1 MPQTKN
7 NIRNR
12 PADIPTVGIESL
24 VVGSE
29 LAFRDF
35 MSEIFAAA
43 STMQTLRRIT
53 AKPFGLTSTELAVM
67 LAVAKLKPEPSV
79 RRIADHLHISA
90 SNVTADVG
98 KLVRRRLLRK
108 LPDPEDAR
116 AIKITLTDKGRSLI
130 TSMTPAL
137 RAVNDRI
144 FSNMSRDEMATITS
158 RLKLIVLEGG
168 RLVEEAAARDS
179 LD

>member
-1 MPQTKN
+1 MPQAKKLYK
-7 NIRNR
+7 IKQ
-12 PADIPTVGIESL
+12 ADNPTVGVEGL

-29 LAFRDF
+29 QEFRDF

-43 STMQTLRRIT
+43 STMQALRRIT

-67 LAVAKLKPEPSV
+67 LAVAKLKPQPSV

-90 SNVTADVG
+90 SNVTTDVG

-108 LPDPEDAR
+108 LPNPEDAR
-116 AIKITLTDKGRSLI
+116 AIKIAPTEKGNSLI
-130 TSMTPAL
+130 ASMTPAL

-144 FSNMSRDEMATITS
+144 FSDMSRDEMATITN
-158 RLKLIVLEGG
+158 RLKRVVLEGG
-168 RLVEEAAARDS
+168 RLLDEAAAGES
-179 LD
+179 EN

>member
-1 MPQTKN
+1 MPQAKN
-7 NIRNR
+7 IVNSKSV
-12 PADIPTVGIESL
+12 DIPTVGIESL

-43 STMQTLRRIT
+43 AIMQTLRRIT
-53 AKPFGLTSTELAVM
+53 AKPFALTSTELAVL
-67 LAVAKLKPEPSV
+67 LAVAKLKPEPNV

-116 AIKITLTDKGRSLI
+116 AIKIALTDKGSSLI
-130 TSMTPAL
+130 MAMTPAL
-137 RAVNDRI
+137 REVNDRI
-144 FSNMSRDEMATITS
+144 FANMSRNEMATITS
-158 RLKLIVLEGG
+158 RLKLIVSEGG
-168 RLVEEAAARDS
+168 RLIEDAAARDR
-179 LD
+179 

>member
-1 MPQTKN
+1 MPQEKN
-7 NIRNR
+7 IVNSKS
-12 PADIPTVGIESL
+12 ADIPTVGIESL

-43 STMQTLRRIT
+43 SIMQTLRRIT

-67 LAVAKLKPEPSV
+67 LAVAKLKPEPNV
-79 RRIADHLHISA
+79 RRIADHLHIAA

-116 AIKITLTDKGRSLI
+116 AIRITLTDKGSSLI

-137 RAVNDRI
+137 RDVNDRI
-144 FSNMSRDEMATITS
+144 FADMSRNEMATITS
-158 RLKLIVLEGG
+158 RLKLIVFEGG
-168 RLVEEAAARDS
+168 RLIEDAAARDR
-179 LD
+179 

>member
-1 MPQTKN
+1 MPQAKN
-7 NIRNR
+7 IVNSKS
-12 PADIPTVGIESL
+12 ADNPTVGIESL

-43 STMQTLRRIT
+43 SIMQTLRRIA

-67 LAVAKLKPEPSV
+67 LAVAKLKPDPNV

-108 LPDPEDAR
+108 LPDLEDAR
-116 AIKITLTDKGRSLI
+116 AIKITLTDKGSSLI

-137 RAVNDRI
+137 REVNDRI
-144 FSNMSRDEMATITS
+144 FANMSRNEMATITN
-158 RLKLIVLEGG
+158 RLKLIVSEGG
-168 RLVEEAAARDS
+168 RLIEDAAARDR
-179 LD
+179 

>member
-1 MPQTKN
+1 MPQAKHIVN
-7 NIRNR
+7 SKA
-12 PADIPTVGIESL
+12 ADIPTVGIESL

-43 STMQTLRRIT
+43 SIMQTLRRIT

-67 LAVAKLKPEPSV
+67 LAVAKLKPEPNV

-116 AIKITLTDKGRSLI
+116 AIKITLTDKGSLLI
-130 TSMTPAL
+130 TSMAPAL
-137 RAVNDRI
+137 RDVNDRI
-144 FSNMSRDEMATITS
+144 FANMSRNEMATITG
-158 RLKLIVLEGG
+158 RLKLIVSEGS
-168 RLVEEAAARDS
+168 RLIEDAAARDR
-179 LD
+179 

>member
-1 MPQTKN
+1 MPQAKN
-7 NIRNR
+7 IKSKQ
-12 PADIPTVGIESL
+12 ADIPTVGIESL
-24 VVGSE
+24 VFGSE

-53 AKPFGLTSTELAVM
+53 ARPFGLTSTELAVM
-67 LAVAKLKPEPSV
+67 LAVAKLRPEPSV

-90 SNVTADVG
+90 SNVTADIG

-108 LPDPEDAR
+108 LPDPADAR
-116 AIKITLTDKGRSLI
+116 AIKITLTDKGGLLI
-130 TSMTPAL
+130 TAMTPAL

-144 FSNMSRDEMATITS
+144 FSKMSPDEMALITT
-158 RLKLIVLEGG
+158 RLKLIVSEGG
-168 RLVEEAAARDS
+168 RLIDADVAGRDP
-179 LD
+179 